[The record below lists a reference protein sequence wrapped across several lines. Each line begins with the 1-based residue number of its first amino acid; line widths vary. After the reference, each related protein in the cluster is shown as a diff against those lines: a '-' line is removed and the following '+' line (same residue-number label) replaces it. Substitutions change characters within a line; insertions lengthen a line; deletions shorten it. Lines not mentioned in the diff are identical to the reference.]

1 MHINLKF
8 SGRQMVAIYAVLI
21 LLTVLFFGF
30 ADYTSDRSFRLQ
42 VGGRDT
48 IFSFYDVSLFVVL
61 AASIALTVVST
72 MAYVRKK
79 NERLFFVAF
88 AFFMFSI
95 KSVLKIADNHIVG
108 VYGYMGISIQ
118 TLELLI
124 LLSLFFAIFK
134 K

>member
-8 SGRQMVAIYAVLI
+8 TGRQIVAIYAVLI

-30 ADYTSDRSFRLQ
+30 SEYASERPFHFQ
-42 VGGRDT
+42 FGGRDT

-61 AASIALTVVST
+61 IVSVALTVVST
-72 MAYVRKK
+72 AAYVRKK

-88 AFFMFSI
+88 AFFMFSV
-95 KSVLKIADNHIVG
+95 KSALKIADNHLVG
-108 VYGYMGISIQ
+108 PYSYMGISIQ

>member
-8 SGRQMVAIYAVLI
+8 SGRQMAAIYGALI

-30 ADYTSDRSFRLQ
+30 SEFMIGVPHHFEL
-42 VGGRDT
+42 GGRDT
-48 IFSFYDVSLFVVL
+48 IFSFYDVSLFIVLVV
-61 AASIALTVVST
+61 SIALTMIST

-95 KSVLKIADNHIVG
+95 KSALKVIENHIIG
-108 VYGYMGISIQ
+108 PYGYIGISIQ

-124 LLSLFFAIFK
+124 LLSLFLAIFK